1 MRATPIFAAIEAGG
15 TKWRIAVG
23 TSVKQSSR
31 IEIRTREPDETLDEV
46 LAFIDREVELQGSL
60 AGLGIGSFGPLGIDP
75 SMPDYGVIG
84 RTPKPNWKDV
94 DLKAIACRLDAP
106 YQIDTDVNAA
116 ALGELDA
123 HAPPQENLV
132 YVTVGTGI
140 GGGVVEQG
148 TISSGIDHPEMG
160 HLPVRRVA
168 GDDYPGCCPF
178 HGDCLEGLA
187 SGPAILDRWGADL
200 TELGSNHEGLP
211 LIANYLGQLVVSLT
225 LVTAPRQIIIG
236 GGVAQAPGLLEQIQQ
251 EAHRQ
256 LGGYLSRYD
265 ELDSLVSLVQRPKLG
280 SDSGLHGAF
289 LLAQQAARA
298 ET

>member
-1 MRATPIFAAIEAGG
+1 MSPNPSFAAIEAGG

-23 TSVKQSSR
+23 AGFKQSSR
-31 IEIRTREPDETLDEV
+31 IEIETREPDETLDEV
-46 LAFIDREVELQGSL
+46 LAFIECEVELQGPL

-94 DLKAIACRLDAP
+94 DLKAIARRLDVP
-106 YQIDTDVNAA
+106 YQIDTDVNVA

-123 HAPPQENLV
+123 RAPLQGKLI

-140 GGGVVEQG
+140 GGGVAERG
-148 TISSGIDHPEMG
+148 IISSGIDHPEMG
-160 HLPVRRVA
+160 HVPVRRVA

-178 HGDCLEGLA
+178 HRDCLEGLA
-187 SGPAILDRWGADL
+187 SGPAIEARWGADL
-200 TELGSNHEGLP
+200 SALGSDHEGLP

-225 LVTAPRQIIIG
+225 LVMAPRKIIIG
-236 GGVAQAPGLLEQIQQ
+236 GGVSQAPGLLDQIQQ

-265 ELDSLVSLVQRPKLG
+265 ELDSLISLVQGPMLG
-280 SDSGLHGAF
+280 SNSGLHGAF
-289 LLAQQAARA
+289 LLAHQAAQA
-298 ET
+298 EI

>member
-1 MRATPIFAAIEAGG
+1 MSPNPSFAAIEAGG

-23 TSVKQSSR
+23 AGVKQSSR
-31 IEIRTREPDETLDEV
+31 IEIETREPDETLDEV
-46 LAFIDREVELQGSL
+46 LAFIEREVELQGPL
-60 AGLGIGSFGPLGIDP
+60 AGFGIGSFGPLGIDP
-75 SMPDYGVIG
+75 AMPDYGVIG

-94 DLKAIACRLDAP
+94 DLKAIARRLDVP

-123 HAPPQENLV
+123 RAPLQGKLI

-140 GGGVVEQG
+140 GGGVAERG

-160 HLPVRRVA
+160 HVPVRRVA

-178 HGDCLEGLA
+178 HRDCLEGLA
-187 SGPAILDRWGADL
+187 SGPAIEARWGADL
-200 TELGSNHEGLP
+200 SALGSDHEGLP
-211 LIANYLGQLVVSLT
+211 LIAHYLGQLVVSLT
-225 LVTAPRQIIIG
+225 LVMAPRKIIIG
-236 GGVAQAPGLLEQIQQ
+236 GGVSQAPGLLDQIQQ

-256 LGGYLSRYD
+256 LGRYLSRYD
-265 ELDSLVSLVQRPKLG
+265 ELDSLISLVQGPMLG
-280 SDSGLHGAF
+280 SNSGLHGAF
-289 LLAQQAARA
+289 LLAHQAAQA

>member
-123 HAPPQENLV
+123 HVPPQGKLV

-160 HLPVRRVA
+160 HLLVRRVA

-187 SGPAILDRWGADL
+187 SGSAILNRWGADL
-200 TELGSNHEGLP
+200 TALGSNYEGFP
-211 LIANYLGQLVVSLT
+211 LIANYLGQLVVSLI

-265 ELDSLVSLVQRPKLG
+265 ELDSLVTLIQRPKLG
-280 SDSGLHGAF
+280 SHSGLHGAF

-298 ET
+298 EI

>member
-94 DLKAIACRLDAP
+94 DLKAIARRLDVP

-140 GGGVVEQG
+140 GGGVAKQG

-160 HLPVRRVA
+160 HLPVRRVV

>member
-1 MRATPIFAAIEAGG
+1 
-15 TKWRIAVG
+15 
-23 TSVKQSSR
+23 
-31 IEIRTREPDETLDEV
+31 V
-46 LAFIDREVELQGSL
+46 LAFIECEVELQGPL

-94 DLKAIACRLDAP
+94 DLKAIARRLDVP

-123 HAPPQENLV
+123 RAPLQGKLI

-140 GGGVVEQG
+140 GGGVAERG
-148 TISSGIDHPEMG
+148 IILSGIDHPEMG
-160 HLPVRRVA
+160 HVPVRRVA

-178 HGDCLEGLA
+178 HRDCLEGLA
-187 SGPAILDRWGADL
+187 SGPAIEARWGADL
-200 TELGSNHEGLP
+200 SALGSDHEGLP

-225 LVTAPRQIIIG
+225 LVMAPRKIIIG
-236 GGVAQAPGLLEQIQQ
+236 GGVSQAPGLLDQIQQ

-265 ELDSLVSLVQRPKLG
+265 ELDSLISLVQGPMLG
-280 SDSGLHGAF
+280 SNSGLHGAF
-289 LLAQQAARA
+289 LLAHQAAQA
-298 ET
+298 EI

>member
-1 MRATPIFAAIEAGG
+1 MSPNQSFAAIEAGG

-23 TSVKQSSR
+23 AGVKQSSR
-31 IEIRTREPDETLDEV
+31 IEIETREPDETLDEV
-46 LAFIDREVELQGSL
+46 LAFIECEVELQGPL

-94 DLKAIACRLDAP
+94 DLKAIARRLDVP

-123 HAPPQENLV
+123 RAPLQGKLI

-140 GGGVVEQG
+140 GGGVAERG

-160 HLPVRRVA
+160 HVPVRRVA

-178 HGDCLEGLA
+178 HRDCLEGLA
-187 SGPAILDRWGADL
+187 SGPAIEARWGADL
-200 TELGSNHEGLP
+200 SALGSDHEGLP
-211 LIANYLGQLVVSLT
+211 LIAHYLGQLVVSLT
-225 LVTAPRQIIIG
+225 LVMAPMKIIIG
-236 GGVAQAPGLLEQIQQ
+236 GGVSQAPGLLDQIQQ

-265 ELDSLVSLVQRPKLG
+265 ELDSLVSLVQGPMLG
-280 SDSGLHGAF
+280 SNSGLHGAF
-289 LLAQQAARA
+289 LLAHQAAQA

>member
-1 MRATPIFAAIEAGG
+1 MRAIPIFAAIEAGG

-23 TSVKQSSR
+23 ASVKQSSR
-31 IEIRTREPDETLDEV
+31 IQIETSGPDETLGEV
-46 LAFIDREVELQGSL
+46 LAFIEREVELQGPLS
-60 AGLGIGSFGPLGIDP
+60 GLGIGSFGPLGIDP
-75 SMPDYGVIG
+75 SMPGYGVIG
-84 RTPKPNWKDV
+84 RTPKSNWEGV
-94 DLKAIACRLDAP
+94 DLKSIPGRLGVP

-116 ALGELDA
+116 AFGELDA
-123 HAPPQENLV
+123 RAPLQGKLI

-140 GGGVVEQG
+140 GGGVAELG
-148 TISSGIDHPEMG
+148 AISSGIDHPEMG

-178 HGDCLEGLA
+178 HRDCLEGLA
-187 SGPAILDRWGADL
+187 SGPAIQARWGADL
-200 TELGSNHEGLP
+200 SALGSDHEGLP
-211 LIANYLGQLVVSLT
+211 LIANYVGQLVVSLT
-225 LVTAPRQIIIG
+225 LVMAPRQIIIG
-236 GGVAQAPGLLEQIQQ
+236 GGVAQAPGLLDQIRQ

-265 ELDSLVSLVQRPKLG
+265 ELDAFISLVQRPMLE

>member
-15 TKWRIAVG
+15 TNWRIAVG
-23 TSVKQSSR
+23 KSVKQSSR

-123 HAPPQENLV
+123 HASPQENLV

-140 GGGVVEQG
+140 GGGVANQG
-148 TISSGIDHPEMG
+148 TISSGTDHPEMG

-200 TELGSNHEGLP
+200 TALGSNHEGLP

-289 LLAQQAARA
+289 LLAQQAAGA